1 MFLIDTVYSVIFKA
15 VRFEMDVL
23 LESGFWKR
31 FKEHATKASI
41 SLEKNPV
48 VIEYARQ
55 YHNSKG
61 ETVFLL
67 FNN

>member
-1 MFLIDTVYSVIFKA
+1 MHPTNSSTLFFFYLITIIMFLIDTVYSVIFKA

-48 VIEYARQ
+48 VI
-55 YHNSKG
+55 
-61 ETVFLL
+61 
-67 FNN
+67 